1 MIQRVEAGRELAAG
15 ALAQLGK
22 SLPELVEQ
30 GVTTISVDTSKVVEF
45 DSQTLQA
52 ILEFDALARSRGLEV
67 AIDRPSMLLEQAL
80 FITGLS
86 ARLDVRAAEGSA
98 PGAGHPSGGRAR

>member
-22 SLPELVEQ
+22 TLPELIAQ
-30 GVTTISVDTSKVVEF
+30 GVTSIRVDTSKVVEF

-67 AIDRPSMLLEQAL
+67 LLDRPSTLLEQAL
-80 FITGLS
+80 LITGL
-86 ARLDVRAAEGSA
+86 AERLDVRNAADARVGARPA
-98 PGAGHPSGGRAR
+98 PAGRVG